1 MIYKS
6 LAAHV
11 TVDLMI
17 SVDFP
22 SCCLKPLP
30 AWASY
35 GQQWNYYYLLS
46 NNLFNC
52 TFYSFIYLLSQICI
66 LVAFRSDRASSDPK
80 VRHCSLTK
88 QNFSL
93 ALLSVPMGTWLHAR
107 KEVIGS
113 FYSLY
118 EMEREPLKWY
128 RGFSALTTALID
140 CFLKQ
145 YPDFSL
151 VEENKRGKLRK
162 ECMKSSPMA
171 PPPLPKQGL
180 NSSMLEGWY
189 HQQVGQFVSHNIH
202 LSLRSWHGWNVMANA
217 GNRSVML
224 WAE

>member
-1 MIYKS
+1 MGNNEIIIICWVITFSIVLFIHLFTYCLRFAFLLHFGVTGLH
-6 LAAHV
+6 LAQKCDIV
-11 TVDLMI
+11 LLQNKT
-17 SVDFP
+17 FP
-22 SCCLKPLP
+22 LHCCLFPWEL
-30 AWASY
+30 
-35 GQQWNYYYLLS
+35 G
-46 NNLFNC
+46 C
-52 TFYSFIYLLSQICI
+52 IQI
-66 LVAFRSDRASSDPK
+66 
-80 VRHCSLTK
+80 
-88 QNFSL
+88 
-93 ALLSVPMGTWLHAR
+93 

-151 VEENKRGKLRK
+151 ENKRGKLRK
-162 ECMKSSPMA
+162 ECMKSSSMA

-189 HQQVGQFVSHNIH
+189 HQQVGQCVSHNIH

-224 WAE
+224 WTE